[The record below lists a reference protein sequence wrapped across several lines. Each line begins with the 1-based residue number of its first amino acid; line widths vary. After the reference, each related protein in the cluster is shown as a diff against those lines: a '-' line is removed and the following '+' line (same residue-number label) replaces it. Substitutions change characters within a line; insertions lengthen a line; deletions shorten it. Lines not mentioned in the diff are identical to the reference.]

1 MKEISF
7 LMKLLQKPIEMSQ
20 KLNLLHEV
28 KKNQKKKNKTCCS
41 YVGIHARSLE
51 NLFQESL
58 IMKVLL

>member
-28 KKNQKKKNKTCCS
+28 KKNQKKKTK
-41 YVGIHARSLE
+41 HAVP
-51 NLFQESL
+51 
-58 IMKVLL
+58 M